1 MDGDRAHAGNE
12 LDVVLGTWK
21 RGDGGWDELVGHGV
35 VLLVRGLATEKSAGK
50 LVSADAFAVLVR
62 VEGRAV
68 GFIVVLWESTE
79 VS

>member
-1 MDGDRAHAGNE
+1 MDGNRAHARNK

-21 RGDGGWDELVGHGV
+21 WRDGGRDELVGHGI
-35 VLLVRGLATEKSAGK
+35 VLLVRGFATEESAGK

-68 GFIVVLWESTE
+68 RFIVVLWESAE